1 MATWL
6 ANRAI
11 ERDLQVLGA
20 TGIGDRI
27 KAWSYPSEDALLLG
41 YKVVAWNIAAE
52 DWLDHDTEWM
62 VNKVLRELKPGSVIL
77 FHDALFDTTEDRFAD
92 REPMLSAVDILLDCL
107 SERYRFVTIP
117 ELFRY
122 GRPQRRNWYGGQSI
136 DFLYRRRRQYG
147 KGRLYSPQAY
157 AFTDVTGESDER
169 HRSSR

>member
-1 MATWL
+1 
-6 ANRAI
+6 
-11 ERDLQVLGA
+11 
-20 TGIGDRI
+20 
-27 KAWSYPSEDALLLG
+27 
-41 YKVVAWNIAAE
+41 
-52 DWLDHDTEWM
+52 M
-62 VNKVLRELKPGSVIL
+62 VNKGLRELKPGSVIL

-122 GRPQRRNWYGGQSI
+122 GRPQRRNWYGRQSI